1 MRKFMKEILGK
12 HHPVLL
18 QKLSLTA
25 LILFFAVATGVAQST
40 YGTLQGTVTDS
51 SGAVIGGAKIDALNE
66 ATGAVRTTTSDG
78 AGDYRLVNLD
88 PGAYTLTVSAANF
101 GTVKDEHI
109 TLPSRETVRADIKL
123 SVKSTAQ
130 EVVVTANQDIIT
142 EELTQ
147 SNSLSGTE
155 ISSLPLNFRATNN
168 PSPIQAAILTP
179 TVNED
184 SGGNLTF
191 AGQVPTATSFSL
203 DGISIQQ
210 TRVGGPTKDL
220 YPSVEGIDEFRV
232 NTAGGDAEYAQPTD
246 LTVTTKSGSSHF
258 HGSGFWFAQRKGWDS
273 TDQVAKYYPSGNANT
288 FGASLGGPIWAG
300 SHLKDKAFFYFDY
313 EGVRLANN
321 TELTSQTVPAAWL
334 NGDFTGEGAGGA
346 GASGLQLTT
355 PTGAVLPSNNLALD
369 GLSVSPIAAIAFKNF
384 FPTPAGPNAGSDNLD
399 SGALNLQQVFP
410 GQYTSDVYDGRIDYH
425 FNARHSIFGRVTK
438 KNITSAGT
446 DSATGDSTYNP
457 LMGTFTTGSDLT
469 NVAFSHNWVVNSH
482 LINEAR
488 GGWSIMDFS
497 YTFPQAEQGDAI
509 IQEMETAGLS
519 EPPGIA
525 GGLGHPANGLGGVP
539 VFYTGNLLGGQ
550 GSGTNDFGHPRLNN
564 NSVFEIGDIVT
575 YSKGPLDI
583 KVGGSFRRVAYR
595 DNITFLNGDEYGDYF
610 NDGAITCQS
619 AQDGSFFDACSVA
632 ELWLGLQ
639 DGASLAQNGPDGKP
653 YSHHFDGFGQFDWK
667 VNQRLTVNLG
677 LRYEVNTPF
686 IDQTNQLG
694 QFDTSIPKG
703 ELIVNRNEKISKAW
717 AEAVGDVPATS
728 TAGLPTVG
736 TSTGIPGIPFTYA
749 SSVGLGPGLRYLDAT
764 NIQPRV
770 GAIWKPFPT
779 SDTVVKASAGVYS
792 VPVLGAVLYSLLG
805 VDTSNFGSYGPAPYT
820 SVFSGTGSA
829 GAFPGYR
836 RANQWDLK
844 DPSVAQWNLS
854 VEQNVGYKTDLKLS
868 YTGSHSWNLI
878 YSPDLNQVVPNTTG
892 YANLVSTPDLRLQ
905 NLKFP
910 NFREVL
916 TRANGPWDNYNSF
929 SIEANRRFAQ
939 GLSYTNAYTFTS
951 NNTNALGT
959 APSSAIASGGQGDN
973 GGNVNNAF
981 DIRSDYGHA
990 FYDPRHKLLSTVVYN
1005 LPIGRGQM
1013 LIGDASPVLDRI
1025 IGGWSM
1031 TAINLY
1037 HSGNFLTPYYPS
1049 GDYDS
1054 SGTKPSN
1061 RSVSQQRPDIAAGVS
1076 LSPTPAQHAAGLR
1089 YNVNAFE
1096 FPGSTPGGPAPSA
1109 PIGRFGNAG
1118 VGILTGPGTE
1128 TFSTSIGK
1136 NLPIAEHFVLRYE
1149 CQVSNLFNFV
1159 NYANPGTNITS
1170 PGSFGLSTSSQS
1182 GSQAG
1187 PRTIQMSLRL
1197 SY

>member
-1 MRKFMKEILGK
+1 
-12 HHPVLL
+12 
-18 QKLSLTA
+18 
-25 LILFFAVATGVAQST
+25 
-40 YGTLQGTVTDS
+40 
-51 SGAVIGGAKIDALNE
+51 
-66 ATGAVRTTTSDG
+66 
-78 AGDYRLVNLD
+78 
-88 PGAYTLTVSAANF
+88 
-101 GTVKDEHI
+101 
-109 TLPSRETVRADIKL
+109 
-123 SVKSTAQ
+123 
-130 EVVVTANQDIIT
+130 
-142 EELTQ
+142 
-147 SNSLSGTE
+147 
-155 ISSLPLNFRATNN
+155 
-168 PSPIQAAILTP
+168 
-179 TVNED
+179 
-184 SGGNLTF
+184 
-191 AGQVPTATSFSL
+191 
-203 DGISIQQ
+203 
-210 TRVGGPTKDL
+210 
-220 YPSVEGIDEFRV
+220 
-232 NTAGGDAEYAQPTD
+232 
-246 LTVTTKSGSSHF
+246 
-258 HGSGFWFAQRKGWDS
+258 
-273 TDQVAKYYPSGNANT
+273 
-288 FGASLGGPIWAG
+288 
-300 SHLKDKAFFYFDY
+300 
-313 EGVRLANN
+313 
-321 TELTSQTVPAAWL
+321 
-334 NGDFTGEGAGGA
+334 
-346 GASGLQLTT
+346 
-355 PTGAVLPSNNLALD
+355 
-369 GLSVSPIAAIAFKNF
+369 
-384 FPTPAGPNAGSDNLD
+384 
-399 SGALNLQQVFP
+399 
-410 GQYTSDVYDGRIDYH
+410 VYDGRIDYH
-425 FNARHSIFGRVTK
+425 FNARHQIFGRVTK

-469 NVAFSHNWVVNSH
+469 NVAFSHNWVISSH

-488 GGWSIMDFS
+488 GGWSVMDFS
-497 YTFPQAEQGDAI
+497 YGFPQAAQGDTI
-509 IQEMETAGLS
+509 IQAMETAGLS

-550 GSGTNDFGHPRLNN
+550 GTGTNDFGHPRLNN
-564 NSVFEIGDIVT
+564 NSVFEIGDILT
-575 YSKGPLDI
+575 FSKGPLDI
-583 KVGGSFRRVAYR
+583 KIGGSFRRVAYR

-610 NDGAITCQS
+610 NDGAITCQT
-619 AQDGSFFDACSVA
+619 AQDGNFFDACSVA

-667 VNQRLTVNLG
+667 LNQRLTVNLG

-686 IDQTNQLG
+686 IDETNQLG

-717 AEAVGDVPATS
+717 AQAVGDVPAAT
-728 TAGLPTVG
+728 TASLPTVG
-736 TSTGIPGIPFTYA
+736 TSTGIPGIPFAYA

-770 GAIWKPFPT
+770 GAIWKPFPAR
-779 SDTVVKASAGVYS
+779 DTVVKASAGVYS

-805 VDTSNFGSYGPAPYT
+805 VDTSNFGSYGPAAYT

-854 VEQNVGYKTDLKLS
+854 VEQNIGYKTDLKLS

-878 YSPDLNQVVPNTTG
+878 YSPDLNQVAPNTTG
-892 YANLVSTPDLRLQ
+892 YANLVATPALRLQ

-939 GLSYTNAYTFTS
+939 GLSFTNAYTLTS

-959 APSSAIASGGQGDN
+959 APNSAIASGGQGDN
-973 GGNVNNAF
+973 GGNVNNLY
-981 DIRSDYGHA
+981 DIKSDYGHA

-1005 LPIGRGQM
+1005 LPIGRGQLLM
-1013 LIGDASPVLDRI
+1013 GDASPLLDRI

-1037 HSGNFLTPYYPS
+1037 HSGNFLTPYYPA

-1061 RSVSQQRPDIAAGVS
+1061 RSVSQQRPDIATGVS
-1076 LSPTPAQHAAGLR
+1076 LSPTQAQHAAGLR
-1089 YNVNAFE
+1089 YNVSAFE
-1096 FPGSTPGGPAPSA
+1096 FPGSTPGAPAPSA

-1136 NLPIAEHFVLRYE
+1136 NFPIAEHFVMRYE

-1170 PGSFGLSTSSQS
+1170 PGSFGLSTSSQT